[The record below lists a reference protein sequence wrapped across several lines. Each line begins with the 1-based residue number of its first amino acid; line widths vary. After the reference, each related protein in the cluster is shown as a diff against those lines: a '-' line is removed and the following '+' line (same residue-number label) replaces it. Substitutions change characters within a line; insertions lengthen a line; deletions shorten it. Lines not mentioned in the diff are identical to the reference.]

1 METQSIL
8 IHLQIMWTL
17 LRFKQRRS
25 IFYRSQKNLYF
36 LDIHVYA
43 YCTVNIGI
51 ASSLIV
57 TDPLLIIICLPTL
70 LMVSYALCIMHNGL
84 LLLVSFCG

>member
-8 IHLQIMWTL
+8 INLYCALYNAEVYELI
-17 LRFKQRRS
+17 

-36 LDIHVYA
+36 LHV

-84 LLLVSFCG
+84 LLLVSFCS